1 MKVIVIS
8 VVVLVLV
15 FLFQSF
21 IIMPTNKTEEQKYS
35 LVRKYKDFEIR
46 FYPSATIAT
55 INSNAKTYRDLSGP
69 GFQKLAGYIFGGNE
83 AKTKISMT
91 TPVQMDVNDSVST
104 MSFVMP
110 SAFTKENLPKP
121 NDPNVQIKSTSDE
134 YVAVIRFGG
143 YASDKD
149 LKFYSEKLQTL
160 LKENGIISY
169 GNYRFLG
176 YNPPF
181 QLIGRRN
188 EIIVAVEHV
197 SRNDNQLSGKPGFWN
212 KNDLGNRNY
221 PRERERILR

>member
-1 MKVIVIS
+1 MKMFVIIL
-8 VVVLVLV
+8 VVVILLIVL
-15 FLFQSF
+15 LQSF
-21 IIMPTNKTEEQKYS
+21 TIMPINKTEEQKHS

-83 AKTKISMT
+83 TNKKISMT
-91 TPVQMDVNDSVST
+91 TPVQMDINDSVST

-110 SAFTKENLPKP
+110 SEFTKENLPKP
-121 NDPNVQIKSTSDE
+121 NDPNVNIKNTADE

-143 YASDKD
+143 YASDED
-149 LKFYSEKLQTL
+149 LKFYSEKLQNL
-160 LKENGIISY
+160 LKENGIIPV

-181 QLIGRRN
+181 QFIGRRN
-188 EIIVAVEHV
+188 EIIVAVEW
-197 SRNDNQLSGKPGFWN
+197 KE
-212 KNDLGNRNY
+212 K
-221 PRERERILR
+221 